1 MTFAEPKVHLIA
13 ATEINRT
20 GLHRYLKSIGAI
32 DHIEGVPDG
41 VWTSDAKDDMTEIV
55 EVMSRSCYKSFG
67 TELNANLTKTRAES
81 DAHIANILKVK
92 HGSVLEH
99 AWCSWM
105 FTDVTRVFT
114 HELVRHRAG
123 VAISQESMRF
133 VRMDDIKMQMPAC
146 FDDNNEFAK
155 ETFARQ
161 VFLKIG
167 ESAEEAYALLLG
179 IAAEKE
185 GTSSFDELPFA
196 KKKIYTSA
204 ARRVLPIGI
213 CTNIGWSCNLRA
225 LRHVIQ
231 MRTHRSAESEIR
243 KVFELVALDA
253 ADRWPS
259 FFQDMQVDYYVGDIG
274 EYSFKSE
281 KV

>member
-1 MTFAEPKVHLIA
+1 CADNNECGKMNFAEPQVHLIA
-13 ATEINRT
+13 ATEVNRD
-20 GLHRYLKSIGAI
+20 GLERYLGTIGAN
-32 DHIEGVPDG
+32 
-41 VWTSDAKDDMTEIV
+41 WSSDATDPMTEIV

-105 FTDVTRVFT
+105 FTNVTRVFT

-133 VRMDDIKMQMPAC
+133 VRMDDIKMQMPSC
-146 FDDNNEFAK
+146 FEGQI
-155 ETFARQ
+155 FARG
-161 VFLKIG
+161 VFADIG
-167 ESAEEAYALLLG
+167 KEAEYAYRQLLD
-179 IAAEKE
+179 IAASKE
-185 GTSSFDELPFA
+185 GVKNFDELPFA

-204 ARRVLPIGI
+204 ARRILPIGI
-213 CTNIGWSCNLRA
+213 CTNMGWSCNIRS

-231 MRTHRSAESEIR
+231 MRTHRSAEEEIR
-243 KVFELVALDA
+243 RVFEL
-253 ADRWPS
+253 
-259 FFQDMQVDYYVGDIG
+259 
-274 EYSFKSE
+274 
-281 KV
+281 